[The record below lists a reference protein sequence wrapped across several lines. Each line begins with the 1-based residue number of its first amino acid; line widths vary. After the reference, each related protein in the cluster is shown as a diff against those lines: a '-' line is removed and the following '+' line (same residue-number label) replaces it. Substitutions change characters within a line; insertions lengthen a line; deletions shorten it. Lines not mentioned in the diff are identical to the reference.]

1 MVSSASSSIAHSLE
15 LRPCLVIACGMRCL
29 RAISTFS
36 SSLGAI
42 YQAAELFDRMEKRVL
57 GDPSTKMTLFK
68 ADGESDLKRI
78 NCLNNVA
85 KHFSASQAERTST
98 PIWITNLG
106 IKGVGLFGAE
116 LRGRPD
122 GVLGAALDR
131 VGFVR
136 TVR

>member
-1 MVSSASSSIAHSLE
+1 
-15 LRPCLVIACGMRCL
+15 
-29 RAISTFS
+29 
-36 SSLGAI
+36 
-42 YQAAELFDRMEKRVL
+42 MEKRVL